1 MNLREALGRMMRY
14 IYAVDGIRCLF
25 VCCSSA
31 ARVWLR
37 ECGHDGV
44 MADDYQRSF
53 EEEYGT
59 RLSAGRGSVA
69 GVVTDA
75 ERAAVG
81 NIRLRALLWIMVFLI
96 VLGTAIAAGTDR
108 SGGPAQGE
116 QVTAVVTNVDTRKN
130 SVTVSAHGS
139 DYPFRHR
146 TKSVYSYHVGEQLQL
161 YLFNGE
167 AYESLQGVTN
177 LTPLGK
183 AYPWLA
189 CAAFALAVVALTY
202 LVGWRRAAA
211 VVRDSDAGDP
221 IAIAYLKRGPQ
232 LGSVEW
238 WWATP
243 PVRPKAERRKVVA
256 MGVVFA
262 VAAAAFMVMEMAIWL
277 LDKPAGVSSILVAA
291 PFASV
296 PFLALAVWC
305 FLFAAHPTE
314 RLIRMLGRVRWG
326 LLAIGLIGL
335 LVTGMVAQDFY
346 AGGLLAAVYV
356 TSHTFIQALRALATT
371 ALPGPVTMPRY
382 REEIER
388 DVARR
393 AQAESQVA
401 SEGWGLEMVRAK
413 RERRMF
419 LRYTL
424 ISIGLIA
431 CIALATWAKLQLG
444 L

>member
-1 MNLREALGRMMRY
+1 
-14 IYAVDGIRCLF
+14 
-25 VCCSSA
+25 
-31 ARVWLR
+31 
-37 ECGHDGV
+37 
-44 MADDYQRSF
+44 MAEEYQRSF

-59 RLSAGRGSVA
+59 RLSAGRGSVT

-81 NIRLRALLWIMVFLI
+81 RIRLRALIWIMVFLI
-96 VLGTAIAAGTDR
+96 ALGAAVAAGTDR
-108 SGGPAQGE
+108 IGGPAQGE

-130 SVTVSAHGS
+130 SVTVSANGS

-146 TKSVYSYHVGEQLQL
+146 TKSVYSYHAGEQLQL
-161 YLFNGE
+161 YIFNGE
-167 AYESLQGVTN
+167 AYESLHGVSN
-177 LTPLGK
+177 PTPLGK

-243 PVRPKAERRKVVA
+243 PVRPAAERRKVVA
-256 MGVVFA
+256 MGVVFS
-262 VAAAAFMVMEMAIWL
+262 VAAAAFLVMEAAMWL
-277 LDKPAGVSSILVAA
+277 LGLSKTISSILVAA

-314 RLIRMLGRVRWG
+314 QLIRMLGRVRWG
-326 LLAIGLIGL
+326 LLVIGLIGL
-335 LVTGMVAQDFY
+335 LVTGMMAQDFY
-346 AGGLLAAVYV
+346 AGGLLAAVYI
-356 TSHTFIQALRALATT
+356 TSYTFIQALRALATT

-393 AQAESQVA
+393 AQAASQVA
-401 SEGWGLEMVRAK
+401 SEGWGLDMVRAK

-444 L
+444 W